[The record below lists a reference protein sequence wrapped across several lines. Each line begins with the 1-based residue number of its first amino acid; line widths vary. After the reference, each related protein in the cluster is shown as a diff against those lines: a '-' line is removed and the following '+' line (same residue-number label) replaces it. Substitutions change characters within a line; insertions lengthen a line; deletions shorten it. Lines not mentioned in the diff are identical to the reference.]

1 VIPDY
6 SFVIPVLNEHDTL
19 PELYRRLAE
28 VMGQLDGPAEVVLV
42 DDGSTDGSF
51 DVMKELHA

>member
-1 VIPDY
+1 MPEY
-6 SFVIPVLNEHDTL
+6 SFVIPILNERDTL
-19 PELYRRLAE
+19 PELYRRLAG
-28 VMGQLDGPAEVVLV
+28 VMEQLDGSAEIFLV

>member
-1 VIPDY
+1 MPEY
-6 SFVIPVLNEHDTL
+6 SFVIPILNQRDTL
-19 PELYRRLAE
+19 PELYRRLAG
-28 VMGQLDGPAEVVLV
+28 VMEQLDGSAEIFLV